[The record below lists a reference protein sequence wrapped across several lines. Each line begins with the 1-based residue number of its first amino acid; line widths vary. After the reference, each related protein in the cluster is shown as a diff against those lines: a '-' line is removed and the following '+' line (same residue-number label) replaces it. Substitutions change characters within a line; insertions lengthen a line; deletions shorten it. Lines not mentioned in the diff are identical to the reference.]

1 MSGIRAMTAVR
12 LPDRLPSPDRAA
24 AMIGVDTG
32 GTFTDLIR
40 YGEDGVM
47 RMIKIPSTPTDPA
60 QSFLEG
66 IREISEELANE
77 DIVHGCTVGVNAI
90 LERRGARTALV
101 TTAGFADVIEIGRQT
116 RPTLYDLHVRR
127 PTPLVPRDLRFQ
139 VDERVSSEGVV
150 LRAPSDADLEAIA
163 DEIARSGAESVAV
176 VLLFSFLRPE
186 QEGRVLETL
195 RQRLPEETQIS
206 VSSEILPEF
215 REYERT
221 STTVMN
227 AYIAPVMQTY
237 LGAIDESIPNPV
249 RIMSSSGGS
258 MTISQARRLPVHTL
272 LSGPAGGVVGA
283 FEVARAAGIDRIM
296 TLDMGGTS
304 TDVSLCEG
312 EIQRTSEGAIGGLPV
327 RVPMV
332 DIHTVGAGGGSLAS
346 FDAGGALAVGP
357 QSAGSV
363 PGPAAYG
370 RGGGATVTD
379 ANITLGRL
387 PADRPLAGRL
397 QLDGN
402 AARDAFQSIGETHA
416 MGAEDLAGGVVRVA
430 NANMKR
436 ALRVVSLERGH
447 DPRDFTLV
455 AFGGAGPLHACE
467 LADGLGMTRVLVPRY
482 PGVLSAL
489 GMLMADV
496 TRDYARTVLL
506 STGDSSP
513 DSLSQLLA
521 DMETAA
527 RLDLQAADLS
537 DSSAVFTA
545 WADMRYVGQGYE
557 LSIPFDAADGLSL
570 PDRFHAMHQRRF
582 DHSHAGWPTEIV
594 TLRLRATIS
603 VPKPETRVESDDG
616 PDSSH
621 ALLGMTRIM
630 LDTGEAMA
638 PVINREALRP
648 GNEISGPAVL
658 TQTDAT
664 TWLPPEWGARVDG
677 RLNLIVERIGS

>member
-1 MSGIRAMTAVR
+1 
-12 LPDRLPSPDRAA
+12 
-24 AMIGVDTG
+24 MIGVDTG

-40 YGEDGVM
+40 YGDDGVM
-47 RMIKIPSTPTDPA
+47 RMIKIPSTPANPA

-66 IREISEELANE
+66 IREISKEHSDQ

-116 RPTLYDLHVRR
+116 RPALYDLYVRR
-127 PTPLVPRDLRFQ
+127 PTPLVPRNLRFQ
-139 VDERVSSEGVV
+139 VDERVSPKGDI
-150 LRAPSDADLEAIA
+150 LRAPGEEDLEAIA
-163 DEIARSGAESVAV
+163 DDIARSGAESVAI

-186 QEGRVLETL
+186 QEGHVLEAL
-195 RQRLPEETQIS
+195 RQRLPAETQIS
-206 VSSEILPEF
+206 VSHEILPEF

-249 RIMSSSGGS
+249 RIMSSAGGS
-258 MTISQARRLPVHTL
+258 MTIGQARRLPVHTL

-283 FEVARAAGIDRIM
+283 FEAARAAGIDRIM

-357 QSAGSV
+357 QSAGSI

-379 ANITLGRL
+379 ANIILGRL

-402 AARDAFQSIGETHA
+402 AARDALQSIGETHG
-416 MGAEDLAGGVVRVA
+416 MGAEQLADGVIRVA
-430 NANMKR
+430 NANMER

-467 LADGLGMTRVLVPRY
+467 LADGLGMTRVLVPRL
-482 PGVLSAL
+482 PGVLSAW
-489 GMLMADV
+489 GMLMADI
-496 TRDYARTVLL
+496 TRDYARTML
-506 STGDSSP
+506 SNTEDSSP

-521 DMETAA
+521 EMESGARRDM
-527 RLDLQAADLS
+527 QAADLP
-537 DSSAVFTA
+537 DSGAAFTT

-557 LSIPFDAADGLSL
+557 LSIPFDATDGLSL
-570 PDRFHAMHQRRF
+570 PDRFHAAHQRRF

-603 VPKPETRVESDDG
+603 VPKPETRVESDEG

-621 ALLGMTRIM
+621 AVLGTARIM
-630 LDTGEAMA
+630 LDSSAATA

-648 GNEISGPAVL
+648 GNRINGPAVL

-677 RLNLIVERIGS
+677 RLNMILERIGS

>member
-1 MSGIRAMTAVR
+1 
-12 LPDRLPSPDRAA
+12 
-24 AMIGVDTG
+24 MIGVDTG

-40 YGEDGVM
+40 YGDDGAM
-47 RMIKIPSTPTDPA
+47 RMIKIPSTPANPA
-60 QSFLEG
+60 QSFLDG
-66 IREISEELANE
+66 IREISEDGPGD

-101 TTAGFADVIEIGRQT
+101 TTTGFADVIEIGRQT
-116 RPTLYDLHVRR
+116 RPALYDLHVRR
-127 PTPLVPRDLRFQ
+127 PIPLVPRELRFQ
-139 VDERVSSEGVV
+139 VDERVSSEGVI
-150 LRAPSDADLEAIA
+150 LRAPKEADLEAIA
-163 DEIARSGAESVAV
+163 GEIANAGVESVAV
-176 VLLFSFLRPE
+176 VLLFSFLKPA
-186 QEGRVLETL
+186 QESRVVEAL
-195 RQRLPEETQIS
+195 RRRLPTGTQLS

-221 STTVMN
+221 STTVLN
-227 AYIAPVMQTY
+227 AYIAPVMQKY
-237 LGAIDESIPNPV
+237 LGTIDESTPNPV
-249 RIMSSSGGS
+249 RIMSSAGGS
-258 MTISQARRLPVHTL
+258 MTIGQARRLPVHTL

-283 FEVARAAGIDRIM
+283 FEVARAAGFDRIM

-312 EIQRTSEGAIGGLPV
+312 EIQRTSEGAIGGFPV

-346 FDAGGALAVGP
+346 IDDGGALAVGP
-357 QSAGSV
+357 QSAGSS

-370 RGGGATVTD
+370 QSGGATVTD
-379 ANITLGRL
+379 ANIVLGRL
-387 PADRPLAGRL
+387 PEDRPLAGRL

-402 AARDAFQSIGETHA
+402 AARIALHAIGRTQD
-416 MGAEDLAGGVVRVA
+416 MSAEQLARGVIRVA
-430 NANMKR
+430 NANMER

-482 PGVLSAL
+482 PGVLSAF

-506 STGDSSP
+506 NGADASAE
-513 DSLSQLLA
+513 SLSQLLA
-521 DMETAA
+521 EMETGA
-527 RLDLQAADLS
+527 RLDLQSTDLPDS
-537 DSSAVFTA
+537 DVAFTA

-557 LSIPFDAADGLSL
+557 LSIPFEAADGLSL
-570 PDRFHAMHQRRF
+570 PDRFHAAHQRRF
-582 DHSHAGWPTEIV
+582 DHSHADWPTEIV
-594 TLRLRATIS
+594 TLRLRATIT
-603 VPKPETRVESDDG
+603 VLKPETRMEVDDHG

-621 ALLGMTRIM
+621 ALLSMNRIVS
-630 LDTGEAMA
+630 DTGEATA

-648 GNEISGPAVL
+648 GNRISGPAVL

-664 TWLPPEWGARVDG
+664 TWLALQWSARVDS
-677 RLNLIVERIGS
+677 RLNLILEREGQ